1 MIMTRLLLLLTVLLP
16 MTANAFDLQGHR
28 GARGLA
34 PENTLPAFA
43 RALSLG
49 VTTLELD
56 VGVTRDGVVVVM
68 HDRRLNPDVARGPDG
83 QWLTGPG
90 PAIVDLTFEEL
101 QRYDV
106 GRLKPDSAYA
116 KSFADQ
122 VAVDG
127 ARAPKLAE
135 VFALAAKAGNTAVR
149 FNIETKLSPLA
160 PTETVDPETFAR
172 ALIAEIRAAGAAAR
186 TSIQSFDW
194 RTLQVVQRDA
204 PEIATV
210 YLSLARGGGDNI
222 QVGKPGASPW
232 LAGRDID
239 DHGGSVP
246 RLIKVMG
253 GRVWSP
259 LANDLD
265 EAGLKEAKAL
275 GLTVV
280 PWTVND
286 EATMRRLVQMGV
298 DGLISDYPDRLR
310 KVLAELGIS
319 LPTPTP
325 VRP

>member
-1 MIMTRLLLLLTVLLP
+1 MTRLLLLLTVLLP

-28 GARGLA
+28 GTRGLA

-83 QWLTGPG
+83 QWLSGPG

-101 QRYDV
+101 RRYDV

-116 KSFADQ
+116 KGFPDQ
-122 VAVDG
+122 AAVDG
-127 ARAPKLAE
+127 THAPKLAE
-135 VFALAAKAGNTAVR
+135 VFALAAKAGNSTVR

-160 PTETVDPETFAR
+160 PAETLDPETFAR
-172 ALIAEIRAAGAAAR
+172 ALVAEIRSAGAAAR
-186 TSIQSFDW
+186 TSVQSFDW

-222 QVGKPGASPW
+222 QVGKAGASPW

-253 GRVWSP
+253 GRIWSP

-310 KVLAELGIS
+310 KVLAELGIA

-325 VRP
+325 VTP

>member
-1 MIMTRLLLLLTVLLP
+1 
-16 MTANAFDLQGHR
+16 
-28 GARGLA
+28 
-34 PENTLPAFA
+34 
-43 RALSLG
+43 
-49 VTTLELD
+49 
-56 VGVTRDGVVVVM
+56 M

-83 QWLTGPG
+83 QWLSGPG

-101 QRYDV
+101 RRYDV

-116 KSFADQ
+116 KGFPDQ
-122 VAVDG
+122 AAVDG
-127 ARAPKLAE
+127 THAPKLAE
-135 VFALAAKAGNTAVR
+135 VFALAAKAGNSTVR
-149 FNIETKLSPLA
+149 FNIETKPA
-160 PTETVDPETFAR
+160 AGAGGDPDPETFAR
-172 ALIAEIRAAGAAAR
+172 ALVAEIRSAGAAAR
-186 TSIQSFDW
+186 TSVQSFDW

-222 QVGKPGASPW
+222 QVGKAGASPW

-253 GRVWSP
+253 GRIWSP

-310 KVLAELGIS
+310 KVLAELGIA

-325 VRP
+325 VTP

>member
-1 MIMTRLLLLLTVLLP
+1 MTMNRFLFLLMVLMP

-68 HDRRLNPDVARGPDG
+68 HDRRLNPDVVRGSDG
-83 QWLTGPG
+83 QWLASPG
-90 PAIVDLTFEEL
+90 PAILKLSYEEL

-106 GRLKPDSAYA
+106 GRLKPGSPYA
-116 KSFADQ
+116 RGFPDQ
-122 VAVDG
+122 AAIDG
-127 ARAPKLAE
+127 TRAPKLAE
-135 VFALAAKAGNTAVR
+135 VFALVAKAGNSAVR
-149 FNIETKLSPLA
+149 FNIETKISPLA
-160 PTETVDPETFAR
+160 PTETLEPETFAR
-172 ALIAEIRAAGAAAR
+172 ALIAEIRVAGMAAR
-186 TSIQSFDW
+186 TSVQSFDW
-194 RTLQVVQRDA
+194 RTLQVVQAEA

-246 RLIKVMG
+246 RLIKVLG
-253 GRVWSP
+253 GRIWSP

-275 GLTVV
+275 GLTVI

-286 EATMRRLVQMGV
+286 EAAMRRLVQMGV

-310 KVLAELGIS
+310 KVLAELGMT
-319 LPTPTP
+319 LPAPTP
-325 VRP
+325 VTP

>member
-1 MIMTRLLLLLTVLLP
+1 MTRFLLLLTVLFP
-16 MTANAFDLQGHR
+16 MTASAFDLQGHR

-83 QWLTGPG
+83 QWLAGAG

-106 GRLKPDSAYA
+106 GRLKPDSPYA
-116 KSFADQ
+116 KSFPDQ
-122 VAVDG
+122 AAVDG
-127 ARAPKLAE
+127 TRAPKLAE
-135 VFALAAKAGNTAVR
+135 VFALAAKAGNSTVR

-160 PTETVDPETFAR
+160 PAETLDPETFAR
-172 ALIAEIRAAGAAAR
+172 ALVAEIRAAGAAAR
-186 TSIQSFDW
+186 TSVQSFDW
-194 RTLQVVQRDA
+194 RTLQVVQQDA

-210 YLSLARGGGDNI
+210 YLSLARGGGDNV
-222 QVGKPGASPW
+222 QVGRPGASPW

-253 GRVWSP
+253 GRIWSP

-265 EAGLKEAKAL
+265 EAGLKEAKTL
-275 GLTVV
+275 GLTVI

-310 KVLAELGIS
+310 KVLAELGIA
-319 LPTPTP
+319 LPAPTP
-325 VRP
+325 VTP

>member
-1 MIMTRLLLLLTVLLP
+1 MTRLLLLLTVLLP

-49 VTTLELD
+49 VTTLEFD

-127 ARAPKLAE
+127 TRAPKLAE

-222 QVGKPGASPW
+222 QVGKAGASPW

-246 RLIKVMG
+246 RLIKVLG

-275 GLTVV
+275 GLTIV

-310 KVLAELGIS
+310 KVLAELGIA
-319 LPTPTP
+319 LPAPTP
-325 VRP
+325 VTP

>member
-1 MIMTRLLLLLTVLLP
+1 M
-16 MTANAFDLQGHR
+16 
-28 GARGLA
+28 
-34 PENTLPAFA
+34 
-43 RALSLG
+43 
-49 VTTLELD
+49 
-56 VGVTRDGVVVVM
+56 
-68 HDRRLNPDVARGPDG
+68 
-83 QWLTGPG
+83 
-90 PAIVDLTFEEL
+90 
-101 QRYDV
+101 
-106 GRLKPDSAYA
+106 
-116 KSFADQ
+116 
-122 VAVDG
+122 
-127 ARAPKLAE
+127 
-135 VFALAAKAGNTAVR
+135 AAKAGNSAVR

-160 PTETVDPETFAR
+160 PAETLDPETFAR
-172 ALIAEIRAAGAAAR
+172 ALVDEIRAAGAAAR
-186 TSIQSFDW
+186 TSVQSFDW

-310 KVLAELGIS
+310 KVLTELGIA
-319 LPTPTP
+319 LPVPTP
-325 VRP
+325 VTP